1 MIYNKTVRLKDG
13 RECCLRNGEESDAQ
27 AVIDNFNLTHAQT
40 DYLLSY
46 PDESGL
52 DLQQEIDFLR
62 KKKESTDEAEILAL
76 TDGKVAA
83 TAGINRVGSRYK
95 VRHRAE
101 LGISVDEKYWNLG
114 IGRALLKACVECALK
129 AGYEQLELE
138 AVAENERAIA
148 LYKSEGFEEYGRNPK
163 GFLSRYSGF
172 QELVYM
178 RLDLQKIKNNNIK
191 DEKI

>member
-46 PDESGL
+46 PDESGF

-62 KKKESTDEAEILAL
+62 KKKESADEIEILAL
-76 TDGKVAA
+76 LDGEIAA
-83 TAGINRVGSRYK
+83 TAGIDRVGSRYK

-101 LGISVDEKYWNLG
+101 FGISVDEKYWNLG

-178 RLDLQKIKNNNIK
+178 RLELQKIKNNNLK

>member
-52 DLQQEIDFLR
+52 DLQQESGFLR
-62 KKKESTDEAEILAL
+62 KKKESADEIEILAL
-76 TDGKVAA
+76 LDGEIAA
-83 TAGINRVGSRYK
+83 TAGIYRVGSRYK

-114 IGRALLKACVECALK
+114 IGRALLRACIECALK

-178 RLDLQKIKNNNIK
+178 RLELQKIKKNN
-191 DEKI
+191 

>member
-62 KKKESTDEAEILAL
+62 KKKESADEIEILAL
-76 TDGKVAA
+76 LDGEIAA

>member
-46 PDESGL
+46 PDESGF
-52 DLQQEIDFLR
+52 DLQQESGFLR

-178 RLDLQKIKNNNIK
+178 RLELQKIKNNNLK

>member
-13 RECCLRNGEESDAQ
+13 RECCLRNGEERDAQ

-46 PDESGL
+46 PDESGF

-83 TAGINRVGSRYK
+83 TAGIYRVGSRYK

-114 IGRALLKACVECALK
+114 IGRALLRACIECALK

-138 AVAENERAIA
+138 AVAENERAVA
-148 LYKSEGFEEYGRNPK
+148 LYKSEGFVEYGRNPK

-178 RLDLQKIKNNNIK
+178 RLELQKIKNNNLK

>member
-46 PDESGL
+46 PDESGF

-62 KKKESTDEAEILAL
+62 KKKESADEIEILAL
-76 TDGKVAA
+76 LDGEIAA
-83 TAGINRVGSRYK
+83 TAGIDRVGSRYK

-101 LGISVDEKYWNLG
+101 FGISVDEKYWNLG

-138 AVAENERAIA
+138 AVAENERAVA

-178 RLDLQKIKNNNIK
+178 RLELQKIKNNNLK

>member
-13 RECCLRNGEESDAQ
+13 RECCLRNGAEGDAQ
-27 AVIDNFNLTHAQT
+27 AVIDNFNLTHKQT

-46 PDESGL
+46 PDESNFN
-52 DLQQEIDFLR
+52 LQQEREFLR
-62 KKKESTDEAEILAL
+62 KKKESPDEIEILAL
-76 TDGKVAA
+76 LDGEVAA
-83 TAGINRVGSRYK
+83 TAGIDRVGSRYK

-101 LGISVDEKYWNLG
+101 FGISVDEKYWNLG
-114 IGRALLKACVECALK
+114 IGRALLKACIECALK
-129 AGYEQLELE
+129 AGYEQLELDV
-138 AVAENERAIA
+138 VAENEKAAA

-178 RLDLQKIKNNNIK
+178 RLDLQKIKKNT
-191 DEKI
+191 

>member
-62 KKKESTDEAEILAL
+62 KKKESADEIEILAL
-76 TDGKVAA
+76 LDGEIAA
-83 TAGINRVGSRYK
+83 TAGIYRVGSRYK

-101 LGISVDEKYWNLG
+101 FGISVDEKYWNLG

-138 AVAENERAIA
+138 VVAENERAVA

>member
-46 PDESGL
+46 PDESGF
-52 DLQQEIDFLR
+52 DLRQEIDFLR
-62 KKKESTDEAEILAL
+62 KKKESADEIEILAL
-76 TDGKVAA
+76 LDGEIAA
-83 TAGINRVGSRYK
+83 TAGIDRVGSRYK

-101 LGISVDEKYWNLG
+101 FGISVDKKYWNLG

-138 AVAENERAIA
+138 AVAENERAVA

-178 RLDLQKIKNNNIK
+178 RLELQKIKNNNLK